1 MDKEVR
7 LAIVRGVA
15 KTQTTEQL
23 KRILFH
29 FRQLFVSIAIKKK
42 KRLLKVIKILSFTAL
57 PNSPWTFSRESHF
70 FQPPSQQV
78 GNVRENSRIK
88 SLCM

>member
-42 KRLLKVIKILSFTAL
+42 KKAVK
-57 PNSPWTFSRESHF
+57 
-70 FQPPSQQV
+70 
-78 GNVRENSRIK
+78 GY
-88 SLCM
+88 